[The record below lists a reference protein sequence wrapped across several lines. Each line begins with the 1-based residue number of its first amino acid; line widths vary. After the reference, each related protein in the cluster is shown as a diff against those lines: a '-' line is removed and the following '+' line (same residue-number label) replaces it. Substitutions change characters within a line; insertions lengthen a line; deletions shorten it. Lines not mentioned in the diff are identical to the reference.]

1 MSISTQKP
9 SPEEEAD
16 FADIEFC
23 KRPDTPE
30 PAPETNEPANT
41 PEPEEAE
48 QPEAPQK
55 EQPTPLDEDATEKS
69 VSKAPDTETKE
80 ETQKED
86 TKPSKKKKGEKS
98 GAKGVFLDILL
109 VLLLLAVLGGGGY
122 YVKQQM
128 DLYRVPTPMEIAL
141 LENARLQKQHD
152 ELLDAY
158 YRADEQIAMRKRL
171 AEENAKLAALLA
183 ECNKLEASIAS
194 HRNNVLAMQHDI
206 RTADKESRAI
216 ANSLLPGLPIG
227 DAVTSRG
234 LALKAA
240 VIYRME
246 GKLITLR
253 SPEGQIRVPLRE
265 LVKKDLPRLAR
276 YAFGEIDL
284 IDMSDFDA
292 NGNAPDKATDSAPAP
307 TPSAVRT
314 EPDYEQSSGAPTVDT
329 GAGSTITAPAAPAS
343 SGATWDA
350 PTGELPF

>member
-9 SPEEEAD
+9 GPEEEAD

-30 PAPETNEPANT
+30 PEVKPENV
-41 PEPEEAE
+41 E

-55 EQPTPLDEDATEKS
+55 EQPTQTPAEEEAKEESTSKSPAPETE
-69 VSKAPDTETKE
+69 E
-80 ETQKED
+80 ETQKEE
-86 TKPSKKKKGEKS
+86 TKANKKKNGEKS
-98 GAKGVFLDILL
+98 GAKGVLFDALL

-128 DLYRVPTPMEIAL
+128 ELYRVPTPMEIAL

-171 AEENAKLAALLA
+171 AEENAKLAGLLA
-183 ECNKLEASIAS
+183 ECHKLEASIAG

-234 LALKAA
+234 LALRAA
-240 VIYRME
+240 VIYRLE

-292 NGNAPDKATDSAPAP
+292 NGNAPDKATDNTPAP
-307 TPSAVRT
+307 TPTAAVRT

-343 SGATWDA
+343 SGATWEA